1 MLLGVVG
8 LALACDRVEEKDR
21 PLAPK
26 ARSQAIVGEGVT
38 ETEAPKTN
46 PAAAEVETPK
56 KPPRKL
62 CDGQMDDPGKNIKLG
77 ELSQAVATGES
88 ALPEELSLPKGR
100 WTWINFWA
108 AWCAPCKE
116 EIPRLMDF
124 EKRLGKD
131 RMSLVFVTLDDDER
145 QLRQYLE
152 SQGAGGLRRTYWLRE
167 GKERESWLEGVGM
180 ESDPELP
187 VQLLIDPK
195 GKLRCTVQG
204 AVEDSDYERV
214 ASLLE

>member
-1 MLLGVVG
+1 MVV
-8 LALACDRVEEKDR
+8 LTSACKRPEEKDR

-26 ARSQAIVGEGVT
+26 ARSQAIVGEGLS
-38 ETEAPKTN
+38 EADVPKTKQ
-46 PAAAEVETPK
+46 AAAEVGTPK
-56 KPPRKL
+56 KPRRML
-62 CDGQMDDPGKNIKLG
+62 CEGQMDDPGKSIKLG
-77 ELSQAVATGES
+77 ELSQAAATGES
-88 ALPEELSLPKGR
+88 ELPEKLPLEKGR
-100 WTWINFWA
+100 WTWLNFWA
-108 AWCAPCKE
+108 AWCEPCKE
-116 EIPRLMDF
+116 EIPRLKDF
-124 EKRLGKD
+124 EKRIGKE
-131 RMSLVFVTLDDDER
+131 RMNLVFVTLDDDER

-152 SQGAGGLRRTYWLRE
+152 SQGAGGLRRSYWLRE

-187 VQLLIDPK
+187 VQLLIDPT